1 MKWHQDIMKHCWT
14 NLSYYPIIDSISNIT
29 PSNVP
34 VKLSNRWS
42 SSETQMLIKEV
53 GKQQQVK
60 ILKNKEAH
68 AEEEKMNME
77 KLCTFFKELT
87 ETITKIINDQYFST
101 SEMQQKQHNE
111 QDTLSSNTNMF
122 EEDMLH

>member
-1 MKWHQDIMKHCWT
+1 CWT

-111 QDTLSSNTNMF
+111 Q
-122 EEDMLH
+122 